1 MQFFSPINLVLLLG
15 TSTVTEALTIP
26 PNKFVIDIQHLN
38 FSDTIFSLG
47 SVNAKPSLD
56 HGMRPPVLG
65 DGRFTKGKPTAS
77 ALPVRQKPHTPSTSP
92 PGKSPLPDKTKQ
104 SIKPLPYNPKP
115 RPTKGYDVC
124 DYEGLTCLSETS
136 SGDVPALPRLA
147 VGSVSKRSSVRD
159 PAKIDFG
166 PEILTLT
173 SKPYWT
179 SGEMFDDKRN
189 GGLNLKE
196 AWIDFAKDS
205 MSDYKVQ
212 FFNKK
217 PPQLSSSDSKHRY
230 ITEHIVEVRL
240 PSQR

>member
-1 MQFFSPINLVLLLG
+1 
-15 TSTVTEALTIP
+15 VTEALTIP
-26 PNKFVIDIQHLN
+26 PNRLVTDISHLD
-38 FSDTIFSLG
+38 FSNNISSLRG
-47 SVNAKPSLD
+47 VNAKPNLD
-56 HGMRPPVLG
+56 HRTRPSVQG
-65 DGRFTKGKPTAS
+65 DGRFTKGSPIAS
-77 ALPVRQKPHTPSTSP
+77 ALPVRQKPHTHTPSASP
-92 PGKSPLPDKTKQ
+92 PGKPPLPDKTKQ
-104 SIKPLPYNPKP
+104 SIKPLLYKLRP

-124 DYEGLTCLSETS
+124 DYEGLTCLAETS
-136 SGDVPALPRLA
+136 PGDVPELPRLA
-147 VGSVSKRSSVRD
+147 VDSVSKRSSVRD

-179 SGEMFDDKRN
+179 SGELFDNKRN

-217 PPQLSSSDSKHRY
+217 PPQLSSSDLKHRF

-240 PSQR
+240 PSQI